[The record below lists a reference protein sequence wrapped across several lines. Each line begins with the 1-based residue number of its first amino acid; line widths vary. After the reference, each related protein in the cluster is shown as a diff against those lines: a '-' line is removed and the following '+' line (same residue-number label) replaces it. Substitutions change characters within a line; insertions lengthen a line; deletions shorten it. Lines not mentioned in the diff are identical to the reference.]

1 MKGLAASALYGQDGR
16 NGVIVIITKTGSG
29 LAKSKGFEVEVSHT
43 TSFLE
48 VANLPELQNLYGQG
62 ADNTINTTYFGTW
75 GARFSGQ
82 EVPHHLSI
90 PAYAS
95 SFPEYQGATD
105 IYRAHP
111 NNVKDFFDVGV
122 GNTTSVLISNS
133 TENNT
138 VNFSYSKSGASNLK
152 PPVLVGVGTVQ
163 GN

>member
-1 MKGLAASALYGQDGR
+1 MQ
-16 NGVIVIITKTGSG
+16 
-29 LAKSKGFEVEVSHT
+29 SKGFVEVSHT

-48 VANLPELQNLYGQG
+48 VANLPEFQNQYGQG

-111 NNVKDFFDVGV
+111 NNVNDFFKVGV
-122 GNTTSVLISNS
+122 GNITSVLISN
-133 TENNT
+133 TTDKNT
-138 VNFSYSKSGASNLK
+138 VNFSYSKSDQVGYVEENKLVRDNLIWF
-152 PPVLVGVGTVQ
+152 
-163 GN
+163 